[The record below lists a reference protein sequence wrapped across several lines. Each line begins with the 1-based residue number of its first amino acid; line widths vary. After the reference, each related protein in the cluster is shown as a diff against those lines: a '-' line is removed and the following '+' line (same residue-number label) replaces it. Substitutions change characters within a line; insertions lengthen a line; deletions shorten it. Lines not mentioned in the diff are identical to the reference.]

1 MCQYLHTWFDWQQC
15 AIFISLSNIIEWKSA
30 ERYRL
35 LSSVIT
41 TVKGPQKWV
50 ALICVFSFK
59 WKIGESAW
67 IKWIVHILKM
77 RAKRRIKLFAMNRDC
92 KEMAISEYLPCFLF
106 VFLINTNTRLHEKL
120 NVCFI
125 ARPKLQCL
133 KISACDDVYTVFTFQ
148 CSSFTYIPASF
159 HNPFSCGGLFARKR
173 CDTKMVQLENERSK
187 CRMGKFSFYFGYA
200 CCG

>member
-1 MCQYLHTWFDWQQC
+1 
-15 AIFISLSNIIEWKSA
+15 
-30 ERYRL
+30 
-35 LSSVIT
+35 
-41 TVKGPQKWV
+41 
-50 ALICVFSFK
+50 
-59 WKIGESAW
+59 
-67 IKWIVHILKM
+67 M

-133 KISACDDVYTVFTFQ
+133 KISACDDVYTFFTFQ

-173 CDTKMVQLENERSK
+173 CDTKMVQLENERRKEGNVEWVNFPFISGMHAVDSQSAMALCCMHMQQTK
-187 CRMGKFSFYFGYA
+187 RLCVSSF
-200 CCG
+200 